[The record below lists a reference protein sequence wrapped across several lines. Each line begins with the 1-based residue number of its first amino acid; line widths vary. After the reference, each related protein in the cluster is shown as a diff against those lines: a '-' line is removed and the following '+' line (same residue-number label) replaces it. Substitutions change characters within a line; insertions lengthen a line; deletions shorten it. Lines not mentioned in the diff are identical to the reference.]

1 MEALTTRRD
10 FLTYAAYFLGTS
22 LVAKATYAATEL
34 DPEKFTFTQLV
45 YRGGNW
51 NPHRNASKE
60 LMYELMRRTS
70 VEANVEKAT
79 VQLTDEEALFTSP
92 FLYMTGGQEF
102 EPFTNQEVEVLQRF
116 LNFGGF
122 LLIDDNLGHKNYG
135 FDKSVR
141 RELARIFPDNPLVT
155 LPADHTVF
163 RSFYLLKT
171 IGGRNLV
178 NPYLEGIYIED
189 LTPVIYCQNDLGGA
203 WERDDLGNW
212 VYECTPGGEHQRALA
227 FRLGINIVLYAL
239 TADYKRDQIH
249 LPAILKRIQ

>member
-1 MEALTTRRD
+1 MKSPATRRE
-10 FLTYAAYFLGTS
+10 FLKYATFLLGTS
-22 LVAKATYAATEL
+22 LFSSRTASTAPEFDA
-34 DPEKFTFTQLV
+34 EKFTFTQLI

-51 NPHRNASKE
+51 NPYRNSSKE

-70 VEANVEKAT
+70 VEANIERNNVR
-79 VQLTDEEALFTSP
+79 LTDKALFMSP

-102 EPFTNQEVEVLQRF
+102 EPFTDQEIEILRRF

-141 RELARIFPDNPLVT
+141 RELARIFPDNPLTT

-163 RSFYLLKT
+163 RSFYLLKA

-178 NPYLEGIYIED
+178 NPYLEGIYVDD

-212 VYECTPGGEHQRALA
+212 VYECQPGGEHQRALA
-227 FRLGINIVLYAL
+227 FRLGINLILYAL
-239 TADYKRDQIH
+239 TTDYKKDQIH